1 MSFKSIWSNGT
12 VVLGGSNGPGPNRT
26 ELSEPFF
33 LHFDYISNS
42 LIISNTG
49 SNNVIR
55 YVLGADSY
63 TYVAGNFNGSVGSTP
78 TSFNYPSGVT
88 MDPMGHIY
96 VADAGNNS
104 IQFFDRD
111 GSNGTQIAGFV
122 GLGNDNATRLT
133 TPFTVKLDS
142 QLNLYVADTF
152 NHRIQKFLRY

>member
-1 MSFKSIWSNGT
+1 MDQDQIEPSYLNRSF
-12 VVLGGSNGPGPNRT
+12 
-26 ELSEPFF
+26 
-33 LHFDYISNS
+33 YI
-42 LIISNTG
+42 LII